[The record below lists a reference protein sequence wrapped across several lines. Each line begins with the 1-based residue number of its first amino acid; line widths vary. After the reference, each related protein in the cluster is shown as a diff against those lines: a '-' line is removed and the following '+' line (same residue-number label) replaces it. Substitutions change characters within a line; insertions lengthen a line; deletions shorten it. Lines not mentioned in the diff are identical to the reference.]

1 MTPLLRF
8 IFLSSLMG
16 GMLLSSSAYS
26 PGFAIY
32 RSQGYMWA
40 HRKTMLP
47 LEAPS
52 NGIDINLYFHTQNS
66 RLNWTRNYR
75 SPRLGINF
83 TYLDF
88 GTNIGGKAF
97 GILPYAEL
105 KLIDKPRQELNLRVG
120 SGLGYLTKTWSLDN
134 LQNKA
139 IGSHINANMRV
150 HFLYHLMLTKHL
162 ELSAVAGITHF
173 SNANYKMP
181 NLGMNSVEAG
191 IGLGYN
197 FHSKA
202 IETQLYQPD
211 SNARKRKQELRL
223 IWATKETGLVYTKRI
238 FVGEFSYKN
247 FFWCMEKLNFSA
259 GADFFFDQGYVYR
272 DNPNQLQEQPS
283 FGNSVEVGLTLGG
296 ELLLGNLHL
305 IGEGGMYAYSPKWN
319 KGLIYQR
326 VGMKYMFTPQ
336 FSASVTLKTHFA
348 RADYMEW
355 GIGYTILQR

>member
-1 MTPLLRF
+1 MASLLRLF
-8 IFLSSLMG
+8 LLGIFLG
-16 GMLLSSSAYS
+16 GALLNSFAYS
-26 PGFAIY
+26 PGFSVY
-32 RSQGYMWA
+32 RSHGYMWA

-52 NGIDINLYFHTQNS
+52 NGIDFNIYFHTQNS

-75 SPRLGINF
+75 SPRLGISF
-83 TYLDF
+83 AYLDF
-88 GTNIGGKAF
+88 GTDIGGKAF
-97 GILPYAEL
+97 GILPFAEL
-105 KLIDKPRQELNLRVG
+105 KLIDRPRQELNLRVG
-120 SGLGYLTKTWSLDN
+120 SGLGYLTKTWALDN

-139 IGSHINANMRV
+139 IGSHLNANMRV
-150 HFLYHLMLTKHL
+150 HFLYHLMFTKHL
-162 ELSAVAGITHF
+162 EFSAVFGITHF

-197 FHSKA
+197 FHAKA
-202 IETQLYQPD
+202 IETQIYQQD
-211 SNARKRKQELRL
+211 STAKKRKQEFRL
-223 IWATKETGLVYTKRI
+223 IAATKETGLVYTKRI
-238 FVGEFSYKN
+238 FVAEFSYKN
-247 FFWCMEKLNFSA
+247 FFWCMEKINFSA
-259 GADFFFDQGYVYR
+259 GADFFYDQGYAFR
-272 DNPNQLQEQPS
+272 DNPNQLKEKANL
-283 FGNSVEVGLTLGG
+283 GNSVEVGLTLGG

-336 FSASVTLKTHFA
+336 LSASVTLKTHFA

-355 GIGYTILQR
+355 GIGYTIFQH